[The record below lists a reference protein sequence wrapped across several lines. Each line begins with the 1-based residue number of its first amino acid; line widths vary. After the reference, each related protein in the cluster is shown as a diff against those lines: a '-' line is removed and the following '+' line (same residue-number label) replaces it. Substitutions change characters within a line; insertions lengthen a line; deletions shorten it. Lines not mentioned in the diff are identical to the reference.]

1 MFAKTAIS
9 ALLAGAALAAPATPT
24 TAEVDFSIG
33 ALESRQLNGK
43 VTNSAI
49 ANYNAGNTN
58 DGIGAGKDEYRM
70 YYGDGSTGAGW
81 PDRNRWVSFVDMYVA
96 STKRM

>member
-1 MFAKTAIS
+1 MIAKTALS
-9 ALLAGAALAAPATPT
+9 ALLVGAALAVPATPT

-33 ALESRQLNGK
+33 SLDSRQLGGK
-43 VTNSAI
+43 VTNGAI
-49 ANYNAGNTN
+49 ANFDSGNTY

-81 PDRNRWVSFVDMYVA
+81 PDRSRWVSFVDM
-96 STKRM
+96 